1 MVIICFYEFRDIIK
15 HFMPVALLFLNPWR
29 AAFIPEVVRWLLSL
43 HIYFLIP
50 GKEKIRN
57 FKSCFSEKVHLYLQ
71 RKVHLYLQRIPLSSN
86 VHSCLTAQKQTR
98 PHLTGREQRE
108 QSIHF
113 LALLIEESKRESDWL
128 GNSLCSFILPYVGRA
143 YCV

>member
-1 MVIICFYEFRDIIK
+1 MNSEISSKILCQLPYFFSTLD
-15 HFMPVALLFLNPWR
+15 
-29 AAFIPEVVRWLLSL
+29 VRLLSL
-43 HIYFLIP
+43 KSLGDCLAFIFYFLIP

-113 LALLIEESKRESDWL
+113 LVLLIEESKRESDWL